1 METKRK
7 IVIAAELLM
16 NSFGYVHGEHSEH
29 VAYDF
34 RIDDDGEAMSVFC
47 VNDDAFYW
55 PEKLSA
61 IAEAVGLS
69 CHVLVQGGNIKFRL
83 H

>member
-16 NSFGYVHGEHSEH
+16 NSFGYVHGEHGH

-34 RIDDDGEAMSVFC
+34 RIDDDGKAMSVFC

-55 PEKLSA
+55 VEKLSA

-69 CHVLVQGGNIKFRL
+69 CHVLVQGGSAKFRL